1 MHLIRSSGW
10 RQFRKSWSPSP
21 KAGTWN
27 VADRPTAGAR
37 VFPSKFVLKIKRN
50 SDGTIER
57 YKARLVL
64 LGHLQ
69 RPNIDFFETY
79 APVVDITAVRIAL
92 VIAVQTGMSMH
103 HLDVK
108 CAFLNG
114 YIEEE
119 IYMRLPDG
127 FNPSNDKVCKLNKSI
142 YGLRQAPRAWHE
154 RLSDDLSKLG
164 HVIFQHAESVFWRQC
179 GESKVFLLIYVDD
192 ILILAS
198 AVDDIQNIKDEIPKL
213 YEIKDLGEP
222 EYFLGIK
229 LERSSIDCTL
239 KLSPTSY
246 IHKILE
252 RFNMSQCKPVIS
264 PMVVNRNK

>member
-79 APVVDITAVRIAL
+79 APVVDFTAVRIAL

-164 HVIFQHAESVFWRQC
+164 YMEFQHAESVFWRQC
-179 GESKVFLLIYVDD
+179 GHSKVFLLIYVDD

-198 AVDDIQNIKDEIPKL
+198 AVDCWKL
-213 YEIKDLGEP
+213 VCG
-222 EYFLGIK
+222 
-229 LERSSIDCTL
+229 S
-239 KLSPTSY
+239 LSPFTDFGSLRAQVCEVDVAASGQ
-246 IHKILE
+246 KL
-252 RFNMSQCKPVIS
+252 
-264 PMVVNRNK
+264 